1 MHPILNLKMPTSC
14 PGVDAKILN
23 PRNTWSD
30 KAAYDAA
37 ATKLRDMFRKNFEDK
52 KFGELGIEPVM

>member
-1 MHPILNLKMPTSC
+1 MRMPTSC

-23 PRNTWSD
+23 PRNTWAD

-37 ATKLRDMFRKNFEDK
+37 AAKLRDLFRENFTKKNFAA
-52 KFGELGIEPVM
+52 LGIEPAM

>member
-1 MHPILNLKMPTSC
+1 
-14 PGVDAKILN
+14 VLN

-37 ATKLRDMFRKNFEDK
+37 ATKLRDMFRKNFADK
-52 KFGELGIEPVM
+52 KFAELGIEPVM